1 VPEVPFPPGVRS
13 GIPFSENKMKII
25 IFYVITILTV
35 VAAYYAGGIVG
46 AELYPPHTE
55 QTTQSSAH
63 IELH

>member
-1 VPEVPFPPGVRS
+1 
-13 GIPFSENKMKII
+13 MKII

-46 AELYPPHTE
+46 AELYPPHIE

-63 IELH
+63 IELN